1 MLMINCPKCGTAVR
15 EEKAFCHNCGSP
27 MDAAKAERETP
38 LPDFGKTII
47 EPPRHTTPSPTPPQQ
62 PQTYAQQQQSFAP
75 PAATEVQT
83 GARPTVPVSSYQPTA
98 GIAAPAPTL
107 APPAGRRKSAR
118 RIGVGFVILLL
129 FLMFLAFVLA
139 LVID

>member
-1 MLMINCPKCGTAVR
+1 MINCPKCGTAVR

-38 LPDFGKTII
+38 LPDFGRTVI
-47 EPPRHTTPSPTPPQQ
+47 EPPRRAAPSPPQQ
-62 PQTYAQQQQSFAP
+62 QQQPYAPPQQSFAP

-83 GARPTVPVSSYQPTA
+83 GGRPTAPASYPPTA
-98 GIAAPAPTL
+98 GVVQPAPTL
-107 APPAGRRKSAR
+107 APPAEQRKSTR

-129 FLMFLAFVLA
+129 FLMFLAFMLA